1 MPGTHISKSTAP
13 GGESSEK
20 PIIIG
25 YPVPGSELPSTE
37 ELGTSEEKARLELL
51 GKVSV
56 GLGRSATGR
65 QLDVSGA
72 SDRAI
77 DRARRAFSNVPITSR
92 YSCLFIY

>member
-51 GKVSV
+51 GWVDQLLV
-56 GLGRSATGR
+56 GSLMYLELAIE
-65 QLDVSGA
+65 QL
-72 SDRAI
+72 I
-77 DRARRAFSNVPITSR
+77 ELEE
-92 YSCLFIY
+92 LF